1 MEARARNPRG
11 QGDRLRIALIEAAS
25 ELLAEVGDV
34 SQLSVRLVT
43 GRAGVSANALYLH
56 FADMDELAL
65 AVKQRGFDELRQA
78 VGDAEAAHEGDA
90 PGQFRAACHAY
101 VKFALDHPARYRVLF
116 ATHYPGAKGPP
127 WDEPGED
134 GDSGTAAFEDLVRG
148 VTRCLADGR
157 DPFPAAIHIW
167 VALHGF
173 ASLQPVMAKFP
184 FPALDEFIAG
194 LEAAHLRA

>member
-1 MEARARNPRG
+1 MEARTRNPRG
-11 QGDRLRIALIEAAS
+11 QGDRLRVALIEAAG

-34 SQLSVRLVT
+34 SRLSVRLVT

-56 FADMDELAL
+56 FADMDELAV

-78 VGDAEAAHEGDA
+78 LGAAEAAHEGDGT
-90 PGQFRAACHAY
+90 GQFRACCHAY
-101 VKFALDHPARYRVLF
+101 VRFALDHPARYRVLF
-116 ATHYPGAKGPP
+116 ATHYPAGRAPSR
-127 WDEPGED
+127 EAPGET
-134 GDSGTAAFEDLVRG
+134 GEAGTSAFNDLVRS
-148 VTRCLADGR
+148 VTRCLPDGR
-157 DPFPAAIHIW
+157 DPFGAAIHIW

-184 FPALDEFIAG
+184 FPGLDEFVAG